1 MQIELENSYFKLGL
15 IKKKEPKIKKKNVN
29 KKSKIPGESLVNN
42 KDIFSIA
49 KELKDLGI
57 LWRAKPAKFEE
68 IISPINLL

>member
-15 IKKKEPKIKKKNVN
+15 IKKKEPKAKKKNMN
-29 KKSKIPGESLVNN
+29 KKSKIPGESLVAN

-57 LWRAKPAKFEE
+57 L
-68 IISPINLL
+68 

>member
-15 IKKKEPKIKKKNVN
+15 IKKKEPKAKKKNTN
-29 KKSKIPGESLVNN
+29 KKSKIPGESLVTN

-57 LWRAKPAKFEE
+57 L
-68 IISPINLL
+68 